1 MSKMDTTV
9 ESADVFLK
17 NTDKN
22 ISILSN
28 DLSKTLEGIN
38 KVVANLDS
46 MTSSSSPLRFELAT
60 LVRSLNAS
68 MNSISN
74 LTEYLQRNPNALL
87 TGKSQ
92 LKSKEK

>member
-1 MSKMDTTV
+1 MSKMNTTV

-22 ISILSN
+22 MCMLSN
-28 DLSKTLEGIN
+28 DISKTLDGIN
-38 KVVANLDS
+38 KVTANLDS